1 MTRLTN
7 LNVRATVLKIFT
19 NLKTCIFRK
28 KKKTTKNKIKKK
40 NFFGGNDGHVS
51 LAGKYTRLDVYEGN
65 WVDNYPREL
74 KAETKIINNE
84 DNKKKNT
91 HTHTHAHTQKNE
103 ARKTKQKCLPKR
115 NNERDKQKF
124 Y

>member
-1 MTRLTN
+1 MY
-7 LNVRATVLKIFT
+7 IS
-19 NLKTCIFRK
+19 K
-28 KKKTTKNKIKKK
+28 KKKQQKTKLKKK

-65 WVDNYPREL
+65 WVDSYPREL

-103 ARKTKQKCLPKR
+103 ARKTKKKCLPKR

>member
-1 MTRLTN
+1 M
-7 LNVRATVLKIFT
+7 LKIFT
-19 NLKTCIFRK
+19 KLKTCIFRK
-28 KKKTTKNKIKKK
+28 KKQQKTKLKKK

-103 ARKTKQKCLPKR
+103 ARKTKKKCLPKR

>member
-1 MTRLTN
+1 MY
-7 LNVRATVLKIFT
+7 IS
-19 NLKTCIFRK
+19 
-28 KKKTTKNKIKKK
+28 KKTKKQQKTKLKKK

-84 DNKKKNT
+84 DNKKKI
-91 HTHTHAHTQKNE
+91 HTHIRTHIR
-103 ARKTKQKCLPKR
+103 RKMKQEKQKKNVCQSVTTRGTNK
-115 NNERDKQKF
+115 NSINW
-124 Y
+124 

>member
-1 MTRLTN
+1 MY
-7 LNVRATVLKIFT
+7 IS
-19 NLKTCIFRK
+19 K
-28 KKKTTKNKIKKK
+28 KKKQQKTKLKKT

-84 DNKKKNT
+84 DNKKKFT
-91 HTHTHAHTQKNE
+91 HTYARTYAEKWSKKNKKKMS
-103 ARKTKQKCLPKR
+103 AKA
-115 NNERDKQKF
+115 
-124 Y
+124 